1 MKVSILRPLG
11 NGLIGAGIL
20 TLAHLFLKH
29 IAANPPK
36 MDVLGKHG
44 MEKLLGTAG
53 ISITQDQLFNVTLI
67 GDFLTNTIYFSQVR
81 DKTGLLALARGF
93 TCGCIAG
100 AGAVALSAK
109 SGMDGDVSHKT
120 MRTTVVTISLYGL
133 AGLASALAAQFHGK
147 SK

>member
-11 NGLIGAGIL
+11 NGLIGACIL
-20 TLAHLFLKH
+20 TLAHLLLKR
-29 IAANPPK
+29 IAPDPPE
-36 MDVLGKHG
+36 MDVLGKQG
-44 MEKLLGTAG
+44 MEKVLGAAG
-53 ISITQDQLFNVTLI
+53 ISITQNQLFNVALI
-67 GDFLTNTIYFSQVR
+67 FDFLTNIIYFSQVR

-100 AGAVALSAK
+100 AGNVALPAK
-109 SGMDGDVSHKT
+109 SGLDADVSHKR

-133 AGLASALAAQFHGK
+133 AGLASALAAQFYGK